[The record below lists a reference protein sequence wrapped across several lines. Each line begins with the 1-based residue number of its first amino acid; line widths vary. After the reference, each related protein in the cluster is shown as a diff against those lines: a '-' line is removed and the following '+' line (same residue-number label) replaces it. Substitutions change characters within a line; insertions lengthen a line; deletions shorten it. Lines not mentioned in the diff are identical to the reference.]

1 MDQFKKKNMN
11 YNDQMKRMF
20 SQRKGITKFNSSIS
34 QH

>member
-20 SQRKGITKFNSSIS
+20 SKEKELQSSIPL
-34 QH
+34 